1 MSLKDNFNQAV
12 KEILRKD
19 GLVGD
24 DLSKE
29 SKKKSDLDRYIDAP
43 QPEPVQEADYRMDSD
58 FPDSDI
64 APEPELVPP
73 PSSPYVQSGQN
84 VSQFGARPSQG
95 GGDPYAGASQQQ
107 GQGFPNQGFQNQ
119 GFQNQGYGGQN
130 QGYNQ
135 QNQGF
140 PNQGYGAPNAGYAS
154 DRGYGAPNNGM
165 GNMSGMGQPSRQDGY
180 NSQNQGFGG
189 GSAGFGNQG
198 YPNQGYG
205 NQSYSSQGYGNQGFG
220 SASQGFG
227 SAGQGYGG
235 GNIPPAPPSYGGN
248 EDSPYYE
255 TEETTVISRN
265 TIVNGNIRSFANVAI
280 DGSVKGDVRITK
292 NISVAGKVVGDV
304 ECNDSTM
311 TGASMQGNL
320 ASKGRV
326 QMDRDTIILGD
337 ISAQYLD
344 LNGKI
349 KGNLDIGGKAEF
361 KTDAIVMGNITAST
375 ITVLDGA
382 TIQGYVNT
390 TFLQES
396 SSNIFPEAIAVTE

>member
-29 SKKKSDLDRYIDAP
+29 SKKKSELDRYIDAP
-43 QPEPVQEADYRMDSD
+43 PQPEPLQESDYNAKSD
-58 FPDSDI
+58 FPDPDI
-64 APEPELVPP
+64 APETAAAPP
-73 PSSPYVQSGQN
+73 PPASPYVQSGQN
-84 VSQFGARPSQG
+84 VSQFGSRPAA
-95 GGDPYAGASQQQ
+95 DPFAANQQPQQ
-107 GQGFPNQGFQNQ
+107 GQGFPNQGYA
-119 GFQNQGYGGQN
+119 NQGYGGQN
-130 QGYNQ
+130 QGYDRQ
-135 QNQGF
+135 
-140 PNQGYGAPNAGYAS
+140 NQGYGAPNQ
-154 DRGYGAPNNGM
+154 GYGTQNTGYSAPNQGYGTPN
-165 GNMSGMGQPSRQDGY
+165 NMNQSFQGASQQGGFGQQ
-180 NSQNQGFGG
+180 NQNFQNQGFGG
-189 GSAGFGNQG
+189 S
-198 YPNQGYG
+198 PSGYG
-205 NQSYSSQGYGNQGFG
+205 GN
-220 SASQGFG
+220 
-227 SAGQGYGG
+227 QGYGG
-235 GNIPPAPPSYGGN
+235 GNVPPAPPSYGGN

-255 TEETTVISRN
+255 TEETTIISRN
-265 TIVNGNIRSFANVAI
+265 TIITGNVRSFANVTI

-292 NISVAGKVVGDV
+292 NINVAGKVVGDV
-304 ECNDSTM
+304 ECNDTIM

-337 ISAQYLD
+337 IAAQYLD

-349 KGNLDIGGKAEF
+349 KGNVDIGGKAEF

>member
-29 SKKKSDLDRYIDAP
+29 SKKKSELDRYIDAP
-43 QPEPVQEADYRMDSD
+43 PQPEPLQEADYNANSD
-58 FPDSDI
+58 FPEPDI
-64 APEPELVPP
+64 APESAPVPP
-73 PSSPYVQSGQN
+73 PASPYVQSGQG
-84 VSQFGARPSQG
+84 VSQFGSRPAA
-95 GGDPYAGASQQQ
+95 DPFAANQQ
-107 GQGFPNQGFQNQ
+107 P
-119 GFQNQGYGGQN
+119 
-130 QGYNQ
+130 

-140 PNQGYGAPNAGYAS
+140 PNQGYGQQNQGYGAPNQGYGNPNQGYGAQNQGFANQGYGAPNQ
-154 DRGYGAPNNGM
+154 GYGAPNNM
-165 GNMSGMGQPSRQDGY
+165 NMGQPQQQGGFGQQ
-180 NSQNQGFGG
+180 QNQSFGVSPSGFGG
-189 GSAGFGNQG
+189 N
-198 YPNQGYG
+198 
-205 NQSYSSQGYGNQGFG
+205 
-220 SASQGFG
+220 
-227 SAGQGYGG
+227 QGYGG
-235 GNIPPAPPSYGGN
+235 GNVPPAPPSYGGN

-265 TIVNGNIRSFANVAI
+265 TIINGNIRSFANVTI

-292 NISVAGKVVGDV
+292 NINVAGKVVGDV
-304 ECNDSTM
+304 ECNDTIM

-337 ISAQYLD
+337 IAAQYLD

-349 KGNLDIGGKAEF
+349 KGNVDIGGKAEF

>member
-29 SKKKSDLDRYIDAP
+29 SKKKSELDRYIDTPP
-43 QPEPVQEADYRMDSD
+43 QPEPLQEADYNLNSD
-58 FPDSDI
+58 FPEPDI
-64 APEPELVPP
+64 APEPAPLPP
-73 PSSPYVQSGQN
+73 PSSPYVQSGQG
-84 VSQFGARPSQG
+84 VSQFGSRPAA
-95 GGDPYAGASQQQ
+95 DPFAANQQ
-107 GQGFPNQGFQNQ
+107 P
-119 GFQNQGYGGQN
+119 
-130 QGYNQ
+130 

-140 PNQGYGAPNAGYAS
+140 PNQGYNQPNQGYGAPNQGYVNQNQGYGAPNQGYGAPNQ
-154 DRGYGAPNNGM
+154 GYGAPNNM
-165 GNMSGMGQPSRQDGY
+165 NMGQSQQGGFGQ
-180 NSQNQGFGG
+180 QNQAFGGSPSGFGG
-189 GSAGFGNQG
+189 
-198 YPNQGYG
+198 NQGYG
-205 NQSYSSQGYGNQGFG
+205 NQG
-220 SASQGFG
+220 
-227 SAGQGYGG
+227 GYGG
-235 GNIPPAPPSYGGN
+235 GNVPPAPPSYGGN

-265 TIVNGNIRSFANVAI
+265 TIINGNIRSFANVTI

-292 NISVAGKVVGDV
+292 NINVAGKVVGDV
-304 ECNDSTM
+304 ECNDTIM

-337 ISAQYLD
+337 IAAQYLD

-349 KGNLDIGGKAEF
+349 KGNVDIGGKAEF

>member
-29 SKKKSDLDRYIDAP
+29 SKKKSELDRYIDAP
-43 QPEPVQEADYRMDSD
+43 PQPEPMQEADYKANSD
-58 FPDSDI
+58 FPEAEI
-64 APEPELVPP
+64 APETAAPPP
-73 PSSPYVQSGQN
+73 PSSPYVQSGQG
-84 VSQFGARPSQG
+84 VSQFGNRPAADPFAPQQG
-95 GGDPYAGASQQQ
+95 QQQ
-107 GQGFPNQGFQNQ
+107 GYQNQGFPNQGYNQPNQGYGGQQQGYGATEQ
-119 GFQNQGYGGQN
+119 GFQNQGYPN
-130 QGYNQ
+130 QGYGAPNNMNGQPYQGAPQQNGFGGQQQSGFGGQQQSGFSGQ

-140 PNQGYGAPNAGYAS
+140 PNQGYGGQGYQS
-154 DRGYGAPNNGM
+154 QGYGG
-165 GNMSGMGQPSRQDGY
+165 SPS
-180 NSQNQGFGG
+180 GFGG
-189 GSAGFGNQG
+189 GNV
-198 YPNQGYG
+198 
-205 NQSYSSQGYGNQGFG
+205 
-220 SASQGFG
+220 
-227 SAGQGYGG
+227 
-235 GNIPPAPPSYGGN
+235 PPAPPSYGGN
-248 EDSPYYE
+248 EDAPYYE

-265 TIVNGNIRSFANVAI
+265 TIINGNIRSFANVTI

-292 NISVAGKVVGDV
+292 NINVAGKVVGDV
-304 ECNDSTM
+304 ECNDSIM

-337 ISAQYLD
+337 IAAQYLD

-349 KGNLDIGGKAEF
+349 KGNVDIGGKAEF